1 MLDKVNKEYAWRLAE
16 KQKIK
21 EALVKKIRAQ
31 EKEIEDNYYKG
42 IKD

>member
-1 MLDKVNKEYAWRLAE
+1 MLDRVNKQYEVRLAE

-31 EKEIEDNYYKG
+31 EK
-42 IKD
+42 